1 MSNLLEKASI
11 ITTPTAYSEGKLHS
25 VKPEQTIG
33 NEIVIN
39 GDFSDGVASWNGS
52 KAVTN
57 GQLTKLN
64 TGLVYQ
70 EIIDVSVKYCTI
82 SIDVDTLVAGLTVYL
97 GGAQQALSQGINTL
111 KMRGGGSNNF
121 VGFNNG
127 DGSIINSISVKE
139 IFNADLDFQRSTNAT
154 RLNSQGLI
162 ENVGV
167 DLPRIDYTD
176 GCGSFLLEKD
186 SVNFINYSEDISSW
200 NLTINTVVE
209 ASSETF
215 PDGLNNG
222 FKIYANASDSEH
234 RIEPNPRPP
243 AAAGENATLSFFV
256 KSAGSDFIQIATSS
270 GFPGRYQNFNVSTG
284 AKGNG
289 DVSGSSITD
298 FGNGWYRVSVTEIA
312 TGTSAR
318 YLIIPILSDGGRN
331 PRFAGN
337 ANQDGVYIWGVQAER
352 EVSEPSSYIPTS
364 GTLATRVEDAVS
376 RTGLSPYINGV
387 EGTFYFEGKANSA
400 ANITLY
406 TSINQRLW
414 IEFNETDT
422 RAFLN
427 NGSGAVALNINSET
441 VDFDSYRKAAFSYK
455 ENEFKLYVNGVG
467 NTITPTQTTF
477 GVNDLDGINLGIGNK
492 FYGNVKELVVF
503 KEALTNEEL
512 SELTTI

>member
-25 VKPEQTIG
+25 VKPEQT
-33 NEIVIN
+33 V
-39 GDFSDGVASWNGS
+39 GS
-52 KAVTN
+52 E
-57 GQLTKLN
+57 L
-64 TGLVYQ
+64 
-70 EIIDVSVKYCTI
+70 
-82 SIDVDTLVAGLTVYL
+82 
-97 GGAQQALSQGINTL
+97 
-111 KMRGGGSNNF
+111 
-121 VGFNNG
+121 
-127 DGSIINSISVKE
+127 
-139 IFNADLDFQRSTNAT
+139 NADLDFQRSTNAT

-167 DLPRIDYTD
+167 DLARIDYTD
-176 GCGSFLLEKD
+176 GCGSLLLERY
-186 SVNFINYSEDISSW
+186 STNFITRSEDISGWFGSP
-200 NLTINTVVE
+200 INTVIE

-222 FKIYANASDSEH
+222 FKIYANTSPLTNH
-234 RIEPNPRPP
+234 FIEPNPRPP

-270 GFPGRYQNFNVSTG
+270 GFPARYQNFNISTG
-284 AKGNG
+284 TKASG

-298 FGNGWYRVSVTEIA
+298 YGNGWYRISVTEVV

-331 PRFAGN
+331 PRFAGT

-352 EVSEPSSYIPTS
+352 EVSKPSSYIPTS
-364 GTLATRVEDAVS
+364 GTIATRIEDDVS

-387 EGTFYFEGKANSA
+387 EGTFYFEGRPNST

-406 TSINQRLW
+406 TSVNQRLW
-414 IEFNETDT
+414 IEFNENDT

-427 NGSGAVALNINSET
+427 NGSGAVNLNINSET
-441 VDFDSYRKAAFSYK
+441 VDFDSYRKVAFSYK

-467 NTITPTQTTF
+467 NAITPTQTTF
-477 GVNDLDGINLGIGNK
+477 GVNDLDGIDLGIGNK
-492 FYGNVKELVVF
+492 FYGNVKELAVF
-503 KEALTNEEL
+503 KEALTDEEL